1 MGTDEFKQAANNFY
15 TEALQMLSN
24 NNIQYLVGGA
34 FALRQHAGIF
44 RETKDLDIFCKAGEY
59 PRILKLL
66 AQQGYRTEITDSRW
80 IAKAFKDE
88 HYIDIIFSTP
98 NNLCPVDDSWYDH
111 SANGELFG
119 VQVKLLSAEELF
131 WCKIYVQNKD
141 NFSGADVNHIILKRG
156 KDLDWK
162 RVLMR
167 LEQHWH
173 LLLAQFLN
181 FQFVYPSQR
190 DAVPKWL
197 FDELLRRC
205 AEQYELPV
213 PVEHVCRGPLI
224 NHSEYNVDITE
235 WGYKI
240 ITVKTL

>member
-1 MGTDEFKQAANNFY
+1 MGTEEFKQAANNFY
-15 TEALQMLSN
+15 TEALQMLSI
-24 NNIQYLVGGA
+24 NNIQYLIGGA

-44 RETKDLDIFCKAGEY
+44 RETKDLDVFCKAGEY

-66 AQQGYRTEITDSRW
+66 AQQGYRTEITDARW
-80 IAKAFKDE
+80 IAKAYKEE
-88 HYIDIIFSTP
+88 HYIDVIFNTP

-111 SANGELFG
+111 AVNGELFG
-119 VQVKLLSAEELF
+119 TQIKLLGAEELF
-131 WCKIYVQNKD
+131 WGKIYVQNKD

-181 FQFVYPSQR
+181 FQFVYPSER
-190 DAVPKWL
+190 EAVPKWL
-197 FDELLRRC
+197 FDELLRR
-205 AEQYELPV
+205 ASEQYELPV
-213 PVEHVCRGPLI
+213 PLEPICRGPLI
-224 NHSEYNVDITE
+224 NHSEYNTDITD

-240 ITVKTL
+240 ITVKRL